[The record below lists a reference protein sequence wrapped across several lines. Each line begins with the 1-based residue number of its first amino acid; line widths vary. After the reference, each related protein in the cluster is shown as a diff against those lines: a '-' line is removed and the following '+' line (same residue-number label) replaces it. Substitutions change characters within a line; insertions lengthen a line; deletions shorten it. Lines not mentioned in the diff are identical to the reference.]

1 MLSLV
6 LIIFIF
12 FFVLLPLFIY
22 LYPLYKNRGVYN
34 LNTGK
39 HPKVFNFFIDMFLSM
54 IYSEAEFL
62 KYKETANA
70 EPLYAKYFLTGINYT
85 TTDHLTAKL
94 LQSDDKTFVKQTLT
108 MGGPIGKFIGAG
120 GVAMANGD
128 TWKRQRKAMNPAFYD
143 LEHYSKIFSEKA
155 EITVNKIWDNSKD
168 GIVTNFPDFM
178 QKMTLDILGKTIFDH
193 EFNSLENS
201 NQKYLNAYN
210 SLAETMFNPKEIL
223 KVILLGKLK
232 FLPMIGH
239 LNQSADVLDELV
251 DSLITQSQKK
261 IEENRELTTLL
272 DFMVE
277 SHFSDEESQH
287 LSRKEVR
294 GFLSDPN

>member
-1 MLSLV
+1 
-6 LIIFIF
+6 
-12 FFVLLPLFIY
+12 VLLPLFIY

-251 DSLITQSQKK
+251 DSLITESKKK